1 LENNPKLLLTGENWG
16 ALCEDFFTCHRA
28 KKNLWYDTK
37 HLLSATVKA
46 LAAENFELKG
56 IVSRDFGGLQMIVID
71 RA

>member
-1 LENNPKLLLTGENWG
+1 MKIFLLAPE
-16 ALCEDFFTCHRA
+16 
-28 KKNLWYDTK
+28 KKNLRYDTK